1 LGKSGS
7 ALASATKCSRIAL
20 MRASTYSE
28 TVSSFGFDLSE
39 ASAGCCS
46 TSHFW
51 ILGLAS
57 NAMNSAISGGVA
69 AS

>member
-1 LGKSGS
+1 
-7 ALASATKCSRIAL
+7 
-20 MRASTYSE
+20 MRASTYCE
-28 TVSSFGFDLSE
+28 TVSSFGFGLLWE

-51 ILGLAS
+51 IFGLAS